1 MIRMILCAL
10 LLIILSSQAQAGDIL
25 LIDYKN
31 QLPESSLPYLKRA
44 NKVHTVTL
52 IEESLDKQISKIIQ
66 GISSLPKTTAPAG
79 ILAFGH
85 GANLTALAITPWFDH
100 GDKRNNQ
107 FSKGLSRIKAA
118 ILISGAYNW
127 HTFSLDRI
135 RDPLARDG
143 GLGALN
149 EFESALQ
156 CKIKECLSRA
166 KIWSAASYE
175 GNPAV
180 HYYLMHGEIDDLIPS
195 LQASRFD
202 KKLQK
207 QGLKVEFMLYPDQ
220 GSNLLHDRMFQR
232 SALFFDSVF
241 SGILAP

>member
-1 MIRMILCAL
+1 MIRLILWAL
-10 LLIILSSQAQAGDIL
+10 LVVILSLQVQAVDIL
-25 LIDYKN
+25 VIDYKN
-31 QLPESSLPYLKRA
+31 QLPETSLHYLKRA

-52 IEESLDKQISKIIQ
+52 TEESLDKQVSKIVQ
-66 GISSLPKTTAPAG
+66 GISNLPKTTSPAG

-135 RDPLARDG
+135 QDPLAREG
-143 GLGALN
+143 SLSALH
-149 EFESALQ
+149 EFENALQ
-156 CKIKECLSRA
+156 CKVKECLSRA
-166 KIWSAASYE
+166 KVWSATSYE
-175 GNPAV
+175 GNPGI
-180 HYYLMHGEIDDLIPS
+180 HYYLMHGEIDDVIPS
-195 LQASRFD
+195 RQAERFD

-220 GSNLLHDRMFQR
+220 GSNLSHDRMFQR